1 MSKHN
6 TADEVSVDEL
16 GGVFRKLYYF
26 FLTRFYRI
34 FRFFIKSWIIV
45 LALIII
51 GGIIGYF
58 QMKDKSY
65 PKKAELLVQIN
76 YGSANHIYQAVEL
89 LSKKVHERDTAFFKE
104 NDLFRTSNLGIKKIE
119 IEPVINLNEI
129 LRGIPDYSRP
139 FEILVDESKTKET
152 LLASELF
159 RNQYRIHRLTIKTSE
174 TGSQNTIKAVID
186 FLNQDP
192 AFKNTKEVYI
202 KNLDFQVH
210 ETKFSISRI
219 DSIFN
224 KLGNLSFSKKLDNQV
239 YVNTQENNVNEL
251 HLLLEE
257 KARLLE
263 HLQQLEIDQ
272 MNYENPVVL
281 KSQAT
286 LIPDKGFFSNRMIWM
301 PVLLVFI
308 FTTLSAF
315 WYFLKKGKKL
325 TSENH

>member
-16 GGVFRKLYYF
+16 GGVFRKIYHF

-45 LALIII
+45 LALILI

-76 YGSANHIYQAVEL
+76 YESANHIYQAVDL
-89 LSKKVHERDTAFFKE
+89 LSKKINERDTSFFKE
-104 NDLFRTSNLGIKKIE
+104 NDLFRKNSFGIKKIE

-129 LRGIPDYSRP
+129 LHRLPDYSRS
-139 FEILVDESKTKET
+139 FEVLVDESNTKET

-159 RNQYRIHRLTIKTSE
+159 RNQYRIHRMTVKTSQAGNE
-174 TGSQNTIKAVID
+174 NSIHAVID
-186 FLNQDP
+186 FLNNHP
-192 AFKNTKEVYI
+192 AFENTKDVYI
-202 KNLDFQVH
+202 KNLDFQIE

-219 DSIFN
+219 DSLFN
-224 KLGNLSFSKKLDNQV
+224 KLGNLSMAKKPDNQV

-257 KARLLE
+257 KSRLLS

-272 MNYENPVVL
+272 VNYENPVVL
-281 KSQAT
+281 KSQPA
-286 LIPDKGFFSNRMIWM
+286 LVPEKGFFSNRIIWL
-301 PVLLVFI
+301 PVLFI
-308 FTTLSAF
+308 FIFSGICAF
-315 WYFLKKGKKL
+315 LYLLKKGKKL
-325 TSENH
+325 TQEK